1 MEVLL
6 LVTMNY
12 GVDNMF
18 RIEHDVATGEI
29 KEIELTSS
37 EIKAIEKLQ
46 KETLEKNAI
55 IEAEVEAKLAEK
67 AALLER
73 LGITAEEAKLLLS

>member
-1 MEVLL
+1 
-6 LVTMNY
+6 MNY
-12 GVDNMF
+12 GVDDMF

>member
-1 MEVLL
+1 
-6 LVTMNY
+6 MNY

>member
-55 IEAEVEAKLAEK
+55 IEAGVEAKLAEK